1 MTKHENIVCLKI
13 HRENM
18 AGCNT
23 FEAFKAQQI
32 AFVDFL
38 IETFTAEEAKEERI
52 AEIMAQEGLV

>member
-1 MTKHENIVCLKI
+1 MTKKENIAVLTI
-13 HRENM
+13 HRDQL

-38 IETFTAEEAKEERI
+38 IETFTAEDAKEERVQ
-52 AEIMAQEGLV
+52 EILTQEGLA